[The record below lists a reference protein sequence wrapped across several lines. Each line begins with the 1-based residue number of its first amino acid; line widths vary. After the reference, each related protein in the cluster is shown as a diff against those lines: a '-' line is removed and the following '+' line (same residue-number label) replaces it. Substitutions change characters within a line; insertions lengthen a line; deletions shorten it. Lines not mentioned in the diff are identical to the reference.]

1 MNFNLNINGDD
12 DYNLSDYFII
22 YEKFGQRPN
31 KLIVH
36 DSFLGSDFE
45 KSITK
50 LNVNRVTELLPTEDR
65 YIVNERVLLEINEDI
80 WCSYFII
87 NKDSDNFIINDICF
101 FYKKDENINYINEV
115 IDRLSNSVLDYDK
128 ESINKFNTVSISNG
142 SLDIEPIYVD
152 VDSLSVV
159 GKYKSETIKIVNNL
173 SKKIKKTNKGLS
185 IFYGDKGVGKTTML
199 KYLSSKVDRM
209 SIYIPNNMI
218 DITINNPEFKTV
230 LKKFDKVFILI
241 DDCEFLSNQ
250 FLKLNHFSNNI
261 IQLVDGFLS
270 DSLNIHILLVFNVN
284 RDEIDESILECNNL
298 IDIVE
303 FGKLNSHSA
312 NELSKKMGFNRKYK
326 YDVRLSDVVND
337 KIVESDNKIGL

>member
-1 MNFNLNINGDD
+1 LNFNLNINDD

-36 DSFLGSDFE
+36 DSFLGSAFE
-45 KSITK
+45 KIITTS
-50 LNVNRVTELLPTEDR
+50 NTNRVTELLPTEDS
-65 YIVNERVLLEINEDI
+65 YIVNEKVLLEINEDI

-101 FYKKDENINYINEV
+101 FYKKDENLIYINKVVE
-115 IDRLSNSVLDYDK
+115 DLSNSVVDYDK
-128 ESINKFNTVSISNG
+128 ESINKFNTISISNG

-152 VDSLSVV
+152 VDSLSVA
-159 GKYKSETIKIVNNL
+159 GKYKSETIKMVNHL
-173 SKKIKKTNKGLS
+173 ARKIKKTNKGLS

-218 DITINNPEFKTV
+218 DITINNPEFKTFF
-230 LKKFDKVFILI
+230 KKFDKIFILI

-250 FLKLNHFSNNI
+250 FLKINQFSNNI

-270 DSLNIHILLVFNVN
+270 DSLNIHILLVFNGSK
-284 RDEIDESILECNNL
+284 DEIDESILECNNL
-298 IDIVE
+298 IDIIE

-312 NELSKKMGFNRKYK
+312 NELSKKMGFNKKYK
-326 YDVRLSDVVND
+326 YDVKLSDVVHD
-337 KIVESDNKIGL
+337 KIVENEHKIGL